1 MFHNGWQ
8 PIEDRIGLGS
18 TQDMMPDVQEGFKHF
33 PPIEPPVKQAY
44 KMHLQGLGVKS
55 IADKLTK
62 QGFRSRRG
70 AAMNTATIGEWF
82 RNPHVHAGCV
92 VWNTR
97 DKKLKP
103 KPREKWIIVEDAYPA
118 IISMEVADKT
128 YQKAESRRL
137 GKTPRKQENYLLSGL
152 MRCSECNARMIVSS
166 HRKKNVAYYRC
177 GTRQRSKYGCANRLM
192 LHQRAVEG
200 QIIEWIKQTLLDTD
214 FLNDYFQRV
223 LNTSK
228 TLLKESQLN
237 VEKLERKILSLDHQV
252 DRLIDAVADGAIPSS
267 SAKLKIDT
275 ALAEKRE
282 TESQIRRYARPLPK
296 LPDIATFQHEF
307 LQALDTPEMQ
317 KAAVSGLI
325 QEIVVHPTA
334 ALEIQCSSNWVS
346 DYSATAYRPE
356 TKFEPMIY
364 QFVPPPRGGYRKPLL
379 SAIIFLI

>member
-18 TQDMMPDVQEGFKHF
+18 TQDMMPDAQEGFKHF

-70 AAMNTATIGEWF
+70 AAMNAATIGEWF

-103 KPREKWIIVEDAYPA
+103 KPREEWIIVEDAYPA

-137 GKTPRKQENYLLSGL
+137 GKTPRKQGNYLLSGL

-177 GTRQRSKYGCANRLM
+177 GTRQRSKYGCDNRLM

-223 LNTSK
+223 SNTSK

-237 VEKLERKILSLDHQV
+237 VEKLKRKILSLDHQV
-252 DRLIDAVADGAIPSS
+252 ERLTDAVADGTIPTSIVKPKINAI
-267 SAKLKIDT
+267 
-275 ALAEKRE
+275 LAEKRQVE
-282 TESQIRRYARPLPK
+282 AEIRRYDQPLPK
-296 LPDIATFQHEF
+296 LPDIETFQAEL
-307 LQALDTPEMQ
+307 LQALDSPEMQ

-325 QEIVVHPTA
+325 DEIIVHPTA
-334 ALEIQCSSNWVS
+334 ALEVQCSFSSLFSNH
-346 DYSATAYRPE
+346 SATGNRTP
-356 TKFEPMIY
+356 
-364 QFVPPPRGGYRKPLL
+364 V
-379 SAIIFLI
+379 